1 MQFRFSILGWAHL
14 CQMRNLVC
22 PKVSRAVV
30 KCAEARDRFDCK
42 YVKYYYN
49 FTQPFFNLLFA
60 HLFQF

>member
-49 FTQPFFNLLFA
+49 FTQPFFNP
-60 HLFQF
+60 